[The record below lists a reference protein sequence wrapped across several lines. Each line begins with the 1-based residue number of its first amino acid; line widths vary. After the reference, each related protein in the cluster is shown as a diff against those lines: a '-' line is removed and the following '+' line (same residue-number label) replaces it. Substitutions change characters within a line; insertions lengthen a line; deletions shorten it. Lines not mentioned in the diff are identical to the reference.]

1 MTFNMQESF
10 LLAIWSQRNTR

>member
-10 LLAIWSQRNTR
+10 LLAICR